1 MAYTLGESASAILA
15 GRERSVTS
23 HRANVKIQ
31 AVGEMAS
38 VLVGCVYVP
47 LVTRV
52 FTVKKVGGFMLVFL
66 ISVYFFVNLVLNIPS
81 EII

>member
-1 MAYTLGESASAILA
+1 MAYTLEESASAILA
-15 GRERSVTS
+15 GRERSATFHQVN
-23 HRANVKIQ
+23 AKIQ
-31 AVGEMAS
+31 AVQEMAS

-52 FTVKKVGGFMLVFL
+52 FTVKKVGHVMFL
-66 ISVYFFVNLVLNIPS
+66 ISVSFCLNFILSIPS